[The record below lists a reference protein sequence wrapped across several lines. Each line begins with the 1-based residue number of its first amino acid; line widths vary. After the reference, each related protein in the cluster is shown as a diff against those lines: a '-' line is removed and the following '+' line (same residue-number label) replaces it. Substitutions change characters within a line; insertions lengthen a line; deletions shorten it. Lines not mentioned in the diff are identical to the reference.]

1 MTSWGETSLTDQF
14 RVLTVCTGNMHRS
27 PLAAALL
34 GMWAHWYLDES
45 VSSLVLVESA
55 GTDAVVGAP
64 MGEFTGQI
72 ARALGADG
80 SQHRAHA
87 LTDDAATDADLI
99 LTATVRQRDQ
109 VVARVPSTLRRAFT
123 VREAGRA
130 AQATT
135 IPSTPRSVD
144 DLRHRVGMLA
154 RHRSRGADN
163 IVDPQGQSEDVF
175 MQMAAEE
182 VSALAHVARSLLG
195 MPEAEELEYTR
206 ATGDPAT
213 LRSLIMRSAGEGR
226 M

>member
-1 MTSWGETSLTDQF
+1 MRSRGETSLTDQF
-14 RVLTVCTGNMHRS
+14 RVLTVCTGNIHRS
-27 PLAAALL
+27 PLAASLL
-34 GMWAHWYLDES
+34 QMWAKWYLDDA
-45 VSSLVLVESA
+45 VSTLVLVQSA

-80 SQHRAHA
+80 SQHRAQA
-87 LTDDAATDADLI
+87 LTDDLAADADLI

-109 VVARVPSTLRRAFT
+109 VVARVPSALRRAFT
-123 VREAGRA
+123 IREAARA
-130 AQATT
+130 AHAATT
-135 IPSTPRSVD
+135 PQMPRTID
-144 DLRHRVGMLA
+144 DLRHRVSTLA
-154 RHRSRGADN
+154 RHRSRGADD
-163 IVDPQGQSEDVF
+163 IADPQGQSEAVF
-175 MQMAAEE
+175 LQMAAEE
-182 VSALAHVARSLLG
+182 VSALAHLARSLLG